1 MSPAGSGNR
10 GMQRGIEQRVIEQ
23 SVIEQSVI
31 EQSFMGNRR
40 VLGWFGAALLVAL
53 TACQASGD
61 GGPADVAPGVSK
73 PGNTPGGADTSNV
86 EMRPG
91 STGDGPGS
99 SSASS
104 STWVSQCAAPELGA
118 PSLRRLTRREIE
130 QSLRDIFPSL
140 GAQWAS
146 ALSADSIASSGF
158 DNDNELLVVSKQAAR
173 ELATT
178 AESVGNNLA
187 AAQAS
192 LFPCPAGTE
201 AACAGQF
208 LEAQGRRLFRR
219 PLSDDERSSFLDFW
233 NTAFSATGNF
243 GQSIGWLARA
253 LIESPEFVYRRE
265 IGTPSGQTTQ
275 LSQYEI
281 ASELAYTF
289 SGTAP
294 SEELLDRAARAELSS
309 PAVLVQT
316 AHDLLMTSGHELVNN
331 FFDSFVGYSRITTI
345 AKAGVVGFAERR
357 EEMLQETRHF
367 IDEVV
372 FQRGGGGRELLT
384 ADFTTPTQA
393 LAAFYQFDGAS
404 MPASDYAVVPRPER
418 HGIGLL
424 AQNSVLA
431 TLAQPNGSSPTKR
444 GLWVFKHL
452 LCNTVPPVPPNIPE
466 LKPPD
471 PTLTTRERYETQHA
485 TGACQGCHGRWDP
498 IGFGFEHFDESG
510 RYRDEDQGKPVNAKS
525 FVPQAGQ
532 RLFEFDGEED
542 LMTQLV
548 EQPLVHECMS
558 SYLATYAFG
567 EELSCGAESRRGEFV
582 DGSIGFIDYLASLAG
597 EPHFTQRQPE

>member
-1 MSPAGSGNR
+1 MSAAGSH
-10 GMQRGIEQRVIEQ
+10 
-23 SVIEQSVI
+23 
-31 EQSFMGNRR
+31 RR
-40 VLGWFGAALLVAL
+40 VLAWVGASLLVAL
-53 TACQASGD
+53 TACQAGGD
-61 GGPADVAPGVSK
+61 GGPTQVVPAGSNPSNPG
-73 PGNTPGGADTSNV
+73 TPSNPSASGGSSAV
-86 EMRPG
+86 VPE
-91 STGDGPGS
+91 GPGS
-99 SSASS
+99 STPGASEW
-104 STWVSQCAAPELGA
+104 TSQCASAEVGA
-118 PSLRRLTRREIE
+118 PSLRRLTRRELE

-146 ALSADSIASSGF
+146 SLSADSIGASGF

-173 ELATT
+173 EISTT

-192 LFPCPAGTE
+192 LLPCPAGTE

-208 LEAQGRRLFRR
+208 LDGQGRRLFRR
-219 PLSDDERSSFLDFW
+219 PLRADERSSFLEFW
-233 NTAFSATGNF
+233 NTAFTATGDF

-253 LIESPEFVYRRE
+253 LIESPEFIYRRE
-265 IGTPSGQTTQ
+265 IGVPGGAQTTQ

-294 SEELLDRAARAELSS
+294 SEALLDRAERAELSS
-309 PAVLVQT
+309 PEVLVQT
-316 AHDLLMTSGHELVNN
+316 ARELLMTSGHDLVHN

-345 AKAGVVGFAERR
+345 AKAGVAGFAERR
-357 EEMLQETRHF
+357 EQMLQETRHF

-372 FQRGGGGRELLT
+372 FVRGGGGRELLT
-384 ADFTTPTQA
+384 ADFTTPTQD
-393 LAAFYQFDGAS
+393 LAAFYGFDGAS
-404 MPASDYAVVPRPER
+404 LPQSDYALVPRPEGR
-418 HGIGLL
+418 GIGLL
-424 AQNSVLA
+424 AQSSVLA

-444 GLWVFKHL
+444 GMWVYKHL

-471 PTLTTRERYETQHA
+471 PKLTTRERYETQHA
-485 TGACQGCHGRWDP
+485 VGSCQNCHGQWDP

-532 RLFEFDGEED
+532 HLFEFDGEED

-548 EQPLVHECMS
+548 EQPLVHECIS
-558 SYLATYAFG
+558 GYLATYAFG
-567 EELSCGAESRRGEFV
+567 EELGCGAETRRADFIN
-582 DGSIGFIDYLASLAG
+582 GSIGFIDYLASLAG
-597 EPHFTQRQPE
+597 EPHFTQRQLE